1 MSFRSE
7 AAKVRA
13 NIAAGNYKEPRDYF
27 SGFAD
32 QIAAGIRRQDEAKR
46 QEELEKRREARA
58 NARSIAKAQREEDK
72 KVQAQERLVNG
83 YLTVKGYDV
92 TEENRNAV
100 RSVVTNLGITGFADL
115 DAIMK
120 QSSSYVEGT
129 PQADID
135 QQMNDLGQLRQGD
148 GPFEAESAR
157 INNLSPEG
165 RIEFGQARGKNVL
178 EMPIDEVRYELSDQS
193 ITEDR
198 RAELERRLASFGDAD
213 YISTEMFHDDGR
225 KATPRNAKEE
235 QDLRDAGFKSIQPA
249 DPSKFPERFVY
260 KDGAK
265 LKVFTQEKL
274 NQAIT
279 AGWSEEEPAEDK
291 EFKPFDMF
299 AKDGRR
305 VTIRNQEMA
314 DQYGAEDS
322 EFGFEQPA
330 PDKSYSRTLYKD
342 GAKYT
347 VKSEAE
353 EKEAVEDGW
362 SRIEPAKQPDFVPQ
376 DLYLNGAEV
385 RVTTQDQFNEYEE
398 KGYKPVKPANHGQ
411 MLTAKQAA
419 LQSFMEEEGVSDL
432 QGADYRNKLAEFE
445 RNWEE
450 KSKAVKDKQESY
462 TTANYTA
469 DLIKFGSM
477 LLSDD
482 EAERK
487 EATEWFNTTKPII
500 EGSLNVVAGMDDAAK
515 VDALVES
522 GIDRQRAMGIVNG
535 TIKVTS
541 DGFGR
546 PVIVDTATNQQS
558 EIGGTE
564 TVEDA
569 TSRIVESTLTEEE
582 KANVETAKVEMEE
595 ALRAAGFEGR
605 IEELANV
612 QAAFG
617 PSGFFGK
624 IGNKVSGIFNSTIAP
639 DAAEAATTVN
649 ALAKVTKF
657 NIISAFPG
665 LRDSVALK
673 AEIETLLPKSGQFFY
688 SKPDSLRDMKAIK
701 ALLDQSVIN
710 QQNIIDSAKNSGSI
724 NTAAE
729 SKANVAIRS
738 IEPLAKLYDQLIKS
752 IEGKQE
758 SDSKGVTDSV
768 FKSSGGTTTTDTS
781 LPVVSGPDDPKFKSL
796 KSGEKFSHN
805 GKTYTKK

>member
-32 QIAAGIRRQDEAKR
+32 QIAAGIRSRDEAKR

-58 NARSIAKAQREEDK
+58 NARAIAKAQREEDK

-92 TEENRNAV
+92 TEENKNAV

-120 QSSSYVEGT
+120 QSSTYVEGT

-148 GPFEAESAR
+148 GPFEAETAR
-157 INNLSPEG
+157 INNLSSEG
-165 RIEFGQARGKNVL
+165 RIEFGQSRGKNVL
-178 EMPIDEVRYELSDQS
+178 EMEIDEVRFALSDPS
-193 ITEDR
+193 LTEDR
-198 RAELERRLASFGDAD
+198 RAELERRLASFGEAD

-235 QDLRDAGFKSIQPA
+235 QDLRDLGFKSIQPA
-249 DPSKFPERFVY
+249 DPTKFPERFVY

-279 AGWSEEEPAEDK
+279 AGWSEEEPAEEK

-299 AKDGRR
+299 AADGRK
-305 VTIRNQEMA
+305 VTIRNQEML
-314 DQYGAEDS
+314 DEYGGEGSD
-322 EFGFEQPA
+322 FGFVQPA

-353 EKEAVEDGW
+353 EKEAVDDGW
-362 SRIEPAKQPDFVPQ
+362 SRVEPAKQPDFVPQ

-385 RVTTQDQFNEYEE
+385 RVTTQDQFNEYEK

-432 QGADYRNKLAEFE
+432 QGEDYRNKLAEFE

-450 KSKAVKDKQESY
+450 QSKAVKDKQESY
-462 TTANYTA
+462 TSANYTA

-500 EGSLNVVAGMDDAAK
+500 ENSLNVVAGMDDAAK
-515 VDALVES
+515 VEALVES
-522 GIDRQRAMGIVNG
+522 GIDRQRALGIVNG

-564 TVEDA
+564 TVDEA
-569 TSRIVESTLTEEE
+569 STRINTAGLSEEE
-582 KANVETAKVEMEE
+582 KQELETAAKEAEE
-595 ALRAAGFEGR
+595 ALKAAGFEGR
-605 IEELANV
+605 ITELNDV
-612 QAAFG
+612 SAAFG
-617 PSGFFGK
+617 PEGFTGK
-624 IGNKVSGIFNSTIAP
+624 IVNVLGGLVGTTP
-639 DAAEAATTVN
+639 MEDAAEATTVVN
-649 ALAKVTKF
+649 ALGKVTKF
-657 NIISAFPG
+657 NIISGFAG
-665 LRDSVALK
+665 LRDSVTLK
-673 AEIETLLPKSGQFFY
+673 AEIETLLPQTGKLGIG
-688 SKPDSLRDMKAIK
+688 KPEALRRFKGIK
-701 ALLDQSVIN
+701 ALLDEAVI
-710 QQNIIDSAKNSGSI
+710 QQEANANATNV
-724 NTAAE
+724 NTAAV
-729 SKANVAIRS
+729 SKANVALNSLR
-738 IEPLAKLYDQLIKS
+738 PLAKLYDTIVKN
-752 IEGKQE
+752 IEGEQNAPA
-758 SDSKGVTDSV
+758 GVTDSV

-781 LPVVSGPDDPKFKSL
+781 LPVVSGPDDPKFKNL
-796 KSGEKFSHN
+796 EVGAKFSYN
-805 GKTYTKK
+805 GKTYTKKR